1 MHGFPLRARSSVG
14 VSTSTQRSE
23 SPVPSQC
30 VFLLQLPGYL
40 LQQVLVL
47 HAASSAAGGIFNV
60 RLLCF
65 LLAENFVRD
74 EAIGL
79 DISLASDPLI
89 KANYLESHHKVK

>member
-1 MHGFPLRARSSVG
+1 M
-14 VSTSTQRSE
+14 
-23 SPVPSQC
+23 
-30 VFLLQLPGYL
+30 FLLQLPGHL

-47 HAASSAAGGIFNV
+47 QAASSAGSGIFNV
-60 RLLCF
+60 RPLCF
-65 LLAENFVRD
+65 LLAENFVQD

>member
-14 VSTSTQRSE
+14 VSTQRSE

-30 VFLLQLPGYL
+30 VFLLQLPGHL

-47 HAASSAAGGIFNV
+47 HAASSAAGGIFNI